1 MGSSPT
7 VKSLQDQNQ
16 EFNTYIQQATTNL
29 KTRSQGDADRFES
42 ETNKFYAD
50 QKWDKQLL
58 GSGEHYDYKQADEF
72 SIAGLEQTVKSIASA
87 VFGQRPAPAG
97 STIVKDTEAA
107 VKAVASLVSWE
118 ALAVNAALAFVSSL
132 ISAFD
137 TSAVAQYTSTINRQS
152 LAQGLTLHVWSM
164 TDSFRSADY
173 FNNSF
178 IVENIFAYKLIYSFA
193 EAATQQD
200 IDYFNQHEVLIKK
213 VEDVI
218 QNLQD
223 QYDARLTDP
232 NATDKELDGFE
243 KRIDRAKALVNTYRK
258 EMDDVKKKYA
268 PPLSYARAHAAL
280 VTGSMD
286 LDFDT
291 SGYEYNNIS
300 YRTDLKSPAAI
311 GICCAMSANWLK
323 NVLRRGHKLSSTS
336 DMADANAIAAQQVVL
351 NRGNNDSPGNWVV
364 KLQAYNNLV
373 MDLKET
379 GKPGD
384 DYTKYVEASDKA
396 YFFYIRGNDAAH
408 AMAFW
413 GGTVFFAFFDPNFGQ
428 YSCIRRSTF
437 SSFVRNLVSK
447 TYPSCDLGWLLWEV
461 KPS

>member
-16 EFNTYIQQATTNL
+16 EFTTFIQQATANL
-29 KTRSQGDADRFES
+29 KTRSRGDADRFES
-42 ETNKFYAD
+42 ETNKFYAN
-50 QKWDKQLL
+50 QKWDQQLL
-58 GSGEHYDYKQADEF
+58 GGGENYDYKQFDEF

-87 VFGQRPAPAG
+87 VFGQSPAPAG

-107 VKAVASLVSWE
+107 IKAVASLVSWE

-132 ISAFD
+132 INAFD
-137 TSAVAQYTSTINRQS
+137 TAAVAQYSSTINRQS

-173 FNNSF
+173 FNNKT
-178 IVENIFAYKLIYSFA
+178 IVENVFVYKLIYSFE

-223 QYDARLTDP
+223 QYDTKLTDP
-232 NATDKELDGFE
+232 NTTDQELDGFE

-268 PPLSYARAHAAL
+268 PPQSYARAHAAL

-286 LDFDT
+286 IDFDT
-291 SGYEYNNIS
+291 SGYEFNNIS
-300 YRTDLKSPAAI
+300 FRSDLTSPAAI
-311 GICCAMSANWLK
+311 GICCAMSASWLK
-323 NVLRRGHKLSSTS
+323 NVLRLGHKLSSTS

-351 NRGNNDSPGNWVV
+351 TRDNNKSPGDWVK
-364 KLQAYNNLV
+364 KLQEYNNIV
-373 MDLKET
+373 MALKAT
-379 GKPGD
+379 GTPGD

-396 YFFYIRGNDAAH
+396 YFLYIKGSSEAH
-408 AMAFW
+408 AIAFW
-413 GGTVFFAFFDPNFGQ
+413 GGTVFFAFFDPNTCQ

-437 SSFVRNLVSK
+437 SSFVRHIVSNSYSK
-447 TYPSCDLGWLLWEV
+447 LDQGWFLWEV
-461 KPS
+461 KQS